1 VDQNL
6 WFWSALVLL
15 IVLVIAA
22 KSRREQDPYFWVYV
36 VFFFSGFPALVY
48 QIVWQR
54 ALFDVYGVNI
64 ESVTVIVTTFMLG
77 LGLGSLWGGW
87 LSRKKQV
94 PLLILFGITELAI
107 AGYGLI
113 SLRLFHW
120 VALFTA
126 GATLLRT
133 SILALVLVLVPT
145 LLMGSTLPLLVA
157 HTVRLSNNVG
167 LSVGRLYFVNTLGS
181 AVACF
186 VSADLLMRKLGQTKS
201 LTVAALIN
209 AIVGISVLLLFR
221 LLPRQDPASLAA
233 QRDPM
238 SSLSPPPRIR
248 FALGV
253 AVAALSGFIALG
265 YEIIWYR
272 TFSFAAESLAR
283 SFAVVLGSYLAGI
296 AFGARAAE
304 AFCRKYSKA
313 RAQDWV
319 HLTGIFV
326 IGANIVGFGVI
337 PSLAF
342 TSRWVKY
349 DAILPLVALA
359 AALLGGVFPFI
370 AHACIR
376 PDSDSGAKLSYLYLS
391 NILGSASGSFVV
403 GFIVMDLWPL
413 SRIALALALLG
424 VALGTVL
431 LLSSVSKKKMVAA
444 ALACIT
450 GFMILLTGPL
460 FSNLYEKLCFKSAW
474 HPQIPRYQFDHLVEN
489 KSGIVGVT
497 SAGLVYGDGS
507 LEARASTDLRDASNF
522 NFLLPPFALE
532 GFHRHPREVFIIG
545 VGIGSWAE
553 IVANHPDVEKVT
565 IVEINSGYLQL
576 IPLYSSVAGLL
587 KNPKVEIVIDDAR
600 RWLLHHPEKKFDLML
615 MNTRNYCRAHASSLL
630 SVEFLQL
637 ARQHLL
643 PDGIFFYNTTFSTRA
658 LLTGVTVFPYGLR
671 IRNCLAVSDSPVEFD
686 RNRWKNLLLRYQIE
700 GQPVFNPQSGKDQ
713 TLLDK
718 VLSISDV
725 HPPGEWEGVSDAEG
739 IRSKYAGLQVITD
752 DNMGDEWLVH

>member
-1 VDQNL
+1 MELNP

-15 IVLVIAA
+15 IVLLIAA
-22 KSRREQDPYFWVYV
+22 KSRREHDPYFWVYMI
-36 VFFFSGFPALVY
+36 FFFSGFPALVY

-54 ALFDVYGVNI
+54 ALFDIYGVNI
-64 ESVTVIVTTFMLG
+64 ESVTVIVTAFMLG

-94 PLLILFGITELAI
+94 PILTLFGITELAI

-133 SILALVLVLVPT
+133 SLLALVLVLVPT

-186 VSADLLMRKLGQTKS
+186 VSADVLMRFLGQAKS
-201 LTVAALIN
+201 VTVAALIN
-209 AIVGISVLLLFR
+209 AGAGISVLLLFR
-221 LLPRQDPASLAA
+221 LLPKQAPAPLAA
-233 QRDPM
+233 LSNPT
-238 SSLSPPPRIR
+238 SSLSPPPRIP
-248 FALGV
+248 FALGLT
-253 AVAALSGFIALG
+253 VAALSGFIALG

-304 AFCRKYSKA
+304 AFCRKHSKA
-313 RAQDWV
+313 RAQDSMR
-319 HLTGIFV
+319 LTGIFV
-326 IGANIVGFGVI
+326 IGANIVGFAVI
-337 PSLAF
+337 PTLAF
-342 TSRWVKY
+342 SSRYVKY
-349 DAILPLVALA
+349 DATLPLVALA
-359 AALLGGVFPFI
+359 AGLLGAVFPFL
-370 AHACIR
+370 AHASIR
-376 PDSDSGAKLSYLYLS
+376 PGYDSGAKLSYLYLS

-413 SRIALALALLG
+413 SRIALALALSG
-424 VALGTVL
+424 IALGTIL
-431 LLSSVSKKKMVAA
+431 LLSSVSKKKMVVAA
-444 ALACIT
+444 FACIA
-450 GFMILLTGPL
+450 GFMIVLTGPL
-460 FSNLYEKLCFKSAW
+460 FSNLYERLCFKSAW
-474 HPQIPRYQFDHLVEN
+474 YPQIPRYHFDHVVEN
-489 KSGIVGVT
+489 KSGIVSVT

-507 LEARASTDLRDASNF
+507 LEARATTDLRDPSNF

-532 GFHRHPREVFIIG
+532 SFHRHPREVFIIG

-553 IVANHPDVEKVT
+553 IVANHPEVEKIT
-565 IVEINSGYLQL
+565 IVEINSGYLHL
-576 IPLYSSVAGLL
+576 IPLYPSVAGLL
-587 KNPKVEIVIDDAR
+587 KNPKVEIIIDDGR
-600 RWLLHHPEKKFDLML
+600 RWLLHHPEKKFDLIL
-615 MNTRNYCRAHASSLL
+615 INNRRYCRAHASSLL

-637 ARQHLL
+637 VRRHLL
-643 PDGIFFYNTTFSTRA
+643 PGGILFYNTTFSTRA

-671 IRNCLAVSDSPVEFD
+671 IRNCLAVSDSPLEFD
-686 RNRWKNLLLRYQIE
+686 TNRWKNLLVRYQIE
-700 GQPVFNPQSGKDQ
+700 GQPVFNLQSATDRA
-713 TLLDK
+713 LLDQ
-718 VLSISDV
+718 VLSVSHV
-725 HPPGEWEGVSDAEG
+725 HQAGEWDGMSNAEEV
-739 IRSKYAGLQVITD
+739 RSKYAGLPIITD
-752 DNMGDEWLVH
+752 DNMGDEWLVR